1 MAVSFVLVSER
12 GVFLDFRHV
21 WDLLL
26 SSVVQNGE
34 YPPDLMLPGTVKLT
48 TKRIQEVVQL
58 CRKSTPILTGFKR
71 ASMVH
76 KSEKGKDRNSCWEQ
90 RV

>member
-12 GVFLDFRHV
+12 GVFLDFRHL

-34 YPPDLMLPGTVKLT
+34 YPPDLMLRGTVKLT

-71 ASMVH
+71 AQYGSQ
-76 KSEKGKDRNSCWEQ
+76 ERKGER
-90 RV
+90 

>member
-1 MAVSFVLVSER
+1 MAVSFVLVWER

-48 TKRIQEVVQL
+48 TKRILDLLGGCAIVSQKYPYTNWLQESQYGSQE
-58 CRKSTPILTGFKR
+58 RKGER
-71 ASMVH
+71 
-76 KSEKGKDRNSCWEQ
+76 
-90 RV
+90 